1 MCLCFCYFLTLKER
15 LAIRLQKQISRTNI
29 EYCLVKFCVSHIGQ
43 VYWQTDWQTL
53 LWSEKLTLTFFT
65 TCLQHNICAFGI
77 DTDFPYSYSNN
88 AEVQHTECH
97 RPKYTMSRYT
107 IIISPLSLCCQV
119 IYYYSMGVRIRT
131 GPQHPLLVVKCD

>member
-1 MCLCFCYFLTLKER
+1 MNVPVFLLFLTLKER

-29 EYCLVKFCVSHIGQ
+29 EFCLVKFCVSNIGQ

-77 DTDFPYSYSNN
+77 DMDFPYSYSNN

-107 IIISPLSLCCQV
+107 SSALKALKAFVVKLFIIIPWGSGLEQVLSTPC
-119 IYYYSMGVRIRT
+119 
-131 GPQHPLLVVKCD
+131 